1 MFVTDVIR
9 DDYKK
14 WSCGD
19 TVIIHAQTGAG
30 KTYFVLQE
38 LLPFV
43 AEHGKK
49 LLYLSNRTALR
60 DQIKMSYPNKFDDV
74 IVVDNYQSFERE
86 DFIRRNLSDKEKNFL
101 SCEYWVMDE
110 GHYFLADGP
119 FNSNVLSC
127 MINISA
133 EKKKRVL
140 IFMTATPQ
148 YLFLALGSIGFFS
161 QKPPNGI
168 YASVGSNSTLLYQM
182 SSPTNLLKFK
192 ETNDYTYQN
201 HKRYLDVMN
210 STKSWVWVNNIS
222 YVASYK
228 DPIPKDIFRE
238 KFQKYSD
245 YIEQVSKE
253 VIHYKANSEYGYVKP
268 VYFKTLIQL
277 CEQIEK
283 TSKQE
288 KWLLF
293 VSSKKKG
300 EDIKNY
306 LQIKGVDSV
315 MITSETKY
323 HKKGL
328 GGLVPKE
335 YEVYNSIIN
344 ECKSSVR
351 VTIATSVLDNG
362 VNLKDPAL
370 KHLAILEMNPTTF
383 LQMLGRKRLES
394 MEEQINLYLQSKDT
408 GEIKA
413 YFERSIL
420 QYVRFLVELQTVG
433 IEADAAEWKNDEKV
447 LIILTKFQEKY
458 QANGSFRSP
467 FNYYVREKTSTLRK
481 QQKNFIDGPYLCLF
495 FEPNPVTSVRLMYDY
510 YRMLALLESYEN
522 TPEELKKVQKEILWI
537 EHQLSWMGLE
547 YDPSCW
553 IDYGQHLAAKKNLE
567 LILSENEGQALSKPT
582 QEQLKKA
589 IITVVNTSHPPMDTK
604 IGKASKEKV
613 NAALA
618 ELGYLQRIQSKNRSI
633 KGKQRNYWHIIQDNE
648 AN

>member
-1 MFVTDVIR
+1 MRPAWIFPWQAAFR
-9 DDYKK
+9 
-14 WSCGD
+14 
-19 TVIIHAQTGAG
+19 Q
-30 KTYFVLQE
+30 
-38 LLPFV
+38 
-43 AEHGKK
+43 AE
-49 LLYLSNRTALR
+49 A
-60 DQIKMSYPNKFDDV
+60 
-74 IVVDNYQSFERE
+74 
-86 DFIRRNLSDKEKNFL
+86 
-101 SCEYWVMDE
+101 
-110 GHYFLADGP
+110 
-119 FNSNVLSC
+119 
-127 MINISA
+127 
-133 EKKKRVL
+133 
-140 IFMTATPQ
+140 
-148 YLFLALGSIGFFS
+148 
-161 QKPPNGI
+161 
-168 YASVGSNSTLLYQM
+168 
-182 SSPTNLLKFK
+182 
-192 ETNDYTYQN
+192 
-201 HKRYLDVMN
+201 
-210 STKSWVWVNNIS
+210 
-222 YVASYK
+222 
-228 DPIPKDIFRE
+228 
-238 KFQKYSD
+238 
-245 YIEQVSKE
+245 SKE

-335 YEVYNSIIN
+335 YEIYNSIIN

-370 KHLAILEMNPTTF
+370 KHLAVLEMNPTTF
-383 LQMLGRKRLES
+383 LQMIGRKRLES
-394 MEEQINLYLQSKDT
+394 PEEQINLYLQSKDT

-420 QYVRFLVELQTVG
+420 QYVRFLVEFQTVNV
-433 IEADAAEWKNDEKV
+433 EADTVEWKNDESV
-447 LIILTKFQEKY
+447 FNALRRFQEKY
-458 QANGSFRSP
+458 QANGSFRQP
-467 FNYYVREKTSTLRK
+467 FSNYVCKKFSTSRK
-481 QQKNFIDGPYLCLF
+481 QQNDFMGGPYLCLF
-495 FEPNPVTSVRLMYDY
+495 FEPNPVISVRLMYDY

-547 YDPSCW
+547 YDPACW
-553 IDYGQHLAAKKNLE
+553 IDYEQHLTAKKDLK
-567 LILSENEGQALSKPT
+567 LILAENEGKALSKQT
-582 QEQLKKA
+582 QERLKQA

-613 NAALA
+613 NAALT
-618 ELGYLQRIQSKNRSI
+618 ELGYPQRIKSKNRSI

>member
-1 MFVTDVIR
+1 MFVAEAIQ

-19 TVIIHAQTGAG
+19 TVVIHAQTGAG

-43 AEHGKK
+43 AAQGKK
-49 LLYLSNRTALR
+49 LLYLSNRSALR
-60 DQIKMSYPNKFDDV
+60 DQIKLSYSSKYNDA
-74 IVVDNYQSFERE
+74 IIAMNYQSFERVNLG
-86 DFIRRNLSDKEKNFL
+86 RGTLSDEGKRIL

-148 YLFLALGSIGFFS
+148 YLFLALGSVGFFS
-161 QKPPNGI
+161 QKPPNDI
-168 YASVGSNSTLLYQM
+168 YASVGSNSTHLYQM

-192 ETNDYTYQN
+192 ETNDHTYQN
-201 HKRYLDVMN
+201 HKRYLDVIN
-210 STKSWVWVNNIS
+210 STNSWVWMNNIG
-222 YVASYK
+222 YVASYEN
-228 DPIPKDIFRE
+228 PIPKNVFRE

-283 TSKQE
+283 TPEVE
-288 KWLLF
+288 KWLIF

-306 LQIKGVDSV
+306 LQTKNVDSV
-315 MITSETKY
+315 MITAETKY

-335 YEVYNSIIN
+335 YEVYDSIIN
-344 ECKSSVR
+344 KCKSTVR
-351 VTIATSVLDNG
+351 VTLATAVLDNG
-362 VNLKDPAL
+362 VNLKDSAL

-383 LQMLGRKRLES
+383 LQMIGRKRLES
-394 MEEQINLYLQSKDT
+394 PEEQINLYLQSKDT

-420 QYVRFLVELQTVG
+420 QYVRFLVELQTVNV
-433 IEADAAEWKNDEKV
+433 EADTAEWKNDERIFNA
-447 LIILTKFQEKY
+447 LRRFQEKY
-458 QANGSFRSP
+458 QANGSFRQP
-467 FNYYVREKTSTLRK
+467 FSNYVCKKISTSRK
-481 QQKNFIDGPYLCLF
+481 QQNDFMGGPHLCRF
-495 FEPNPVTSVRLMYDY
+495 FHPNPVTSIRLMYDY

-522 TPEELKKVQKEILWI
+522 TSEEQRKIRKEILWI

-547 YDPSCW
+547 YDPACW
-553 IDYGQHLAAKKNLE
+553 IDYRQHLAAKKDLE
-567 LILSENEGQALSKPT
+567 LILSENEGEVLSKQM
-582 QEQLKKA
+582 QEQLKEA

-618 ELGYLQRIQSKNRSI
+618 ELGYQQRIKSKNRSI
-633 KGKQRNYWHIIQDNE
+633 KGKQRNYWHIILDNDT
-648 AN
+648 N